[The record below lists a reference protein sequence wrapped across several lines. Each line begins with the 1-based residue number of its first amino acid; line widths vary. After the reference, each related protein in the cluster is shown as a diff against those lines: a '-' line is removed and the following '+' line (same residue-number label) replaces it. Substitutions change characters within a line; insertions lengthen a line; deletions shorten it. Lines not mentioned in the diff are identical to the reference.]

1 MLEKN
6 STQRFPRFQSATV
19 ALRSRSWR
27 VSLTGLVLVLLIGSS
42 GAGRVD
48 AQQLLDSG
56 PPARA
61 VTNPDQSLAPSDYVI
76 SPDDLLEVSV
86 FEVPEMSRVYRVH
99 PNGVIELPLVHD
111 PISAAGLTTDQLSAA
126 IANHL
131 RVEGLVSDPAV
142 TVEVKESRLHSV
154 VVTGE
159 VKKPQ
164 IYPIFGETR
173 LIDVLAQ
180 AEGLSDDAGTVA
192 VVTRGSVALGASRSE
207 SSQEQP
213 GITVL
218 VDLKRLM
225 ESNDPKLNLEIHPG
239 DRISVQ
245 RAGIVYVVGAVNR
258 PGAFVMNAGHEPMT
272 ALKAVALAED
282 LKATAVGNRALIV
295 HPKASAAGEQ
305 EQTPIKLKDI
315 LSGRAPDQPL
325 HAGEIL
331 FVPDS
336 NSQRALRRGA
346 EAAVQAATGVIIWRL
361 P

>member
-1 MLEKN
+1 ML
-6 STQRFPRFQSATV
+6 V
-19 ALRSRSWR
+19 C
-27 VSLTGLVLVLLIGSS
+27 LVLAIGIDWA
-42 GAGRVD
+42 GAGRLE
-48 AQQLLDSG
+48 AQPLLDSG
-56 PPARA
+56 PRSSRA
-61 VTNPDQSLAPSDYVI
+61 NAESSLAPADYVI
-76 SPDDLLEVSV
+76 SPDDLLEISV
-86 FEVPEMSRVYRVH
+86 FDVPEMSRVYRVH
-99 PNGVIELPLVHD
+99 PNGSIELPLVHE
-111 PISAAGLTTDQLSAA
+111 PIDAAGLTTDQLCAA
-126 IANHL
+126 IGNRL
-131 RVEGLVSDPAV
+131 RADGLVSEPEV

-164 IYPIFGETR
+164 IYPVLGETR
-173 LIDVLAQ
+173 LLDVLAQ
-180 AEGLSDDAGTVA
+180 AEGLSDNAGTVA
-192 VVTRGSVALGASRSE
+192 VVTRGDAALRASRSE
-207 SSQEQP
+207 SDQDQP
-213 GITVL
+213 GTVM

-258 PGAFVMNAGHEPMT
+258 PGGFVMNAGHEPMT

-282 LKATAVGNRALIV
+282 LKPTAVGNRALIIR
-295 HPKASAAGEQ
+295 PKTSAASEQ

-325 HAGEIL
+325 QSGEVL

-336 NSQRALRRGA
+336 SSQRALRRAA